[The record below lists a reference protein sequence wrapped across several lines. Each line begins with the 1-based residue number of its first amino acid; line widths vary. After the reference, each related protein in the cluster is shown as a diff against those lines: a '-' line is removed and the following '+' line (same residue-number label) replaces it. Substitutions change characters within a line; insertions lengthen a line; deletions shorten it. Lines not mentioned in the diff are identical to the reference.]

1 MTGSL
6 IETPTLGDRT
16 IADDRTRHHAPR
28 ARMDG
33 WWPAAARIALL
44 FSQPPNARRAAED
57 CLDETAVLMD
67 RSPDPPVAGAIGG
80 SGLHPLPASSRS
92 HQRRSS
98 AAAPGPAR
106 TKRTQETRSI
116 RSRSLAFQPALG
128 ILTHKVVTS
137 ISTANR
143 HATTRVATPSK

>member
-33 WWPAAARIALL
+33 WWPAAARIVPL

-57 CLDETAVLMD
+57 CIDETAVLMD
-67 RSPDPPVAGAIGG
+67 RSPDPRAGVAIEESSGREPARDLIITLAGA
-80 SGLHPLPASSRS
+80 PADR
-92 HQRRSS
+92 
-98 AAAPGPAR
+98 
-106 TKRTQETRSI
+106 
-116 RSRSLAFQPALG
+116 L
-128 ILTHKVVTS
+128 
-137 ISTANR
+137 
-143 HATTRVATPSK
+143 